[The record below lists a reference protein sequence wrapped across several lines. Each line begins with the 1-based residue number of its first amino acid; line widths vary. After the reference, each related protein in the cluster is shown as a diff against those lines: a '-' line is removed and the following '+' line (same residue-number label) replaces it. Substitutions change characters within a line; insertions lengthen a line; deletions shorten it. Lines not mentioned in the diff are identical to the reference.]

1 MDLKTDMRIAINNA
15 VPTEIIN
22 TAIAVAEKHIEFEKL
37 IAIQEYLLDHGANDE
52 TINDKIREFKLLK

>member
-15 VPTEIIN
+15 VPTEIVN
-22 TAIAVAEKHIEFEKL
+22 TAVAVAEKHIEFEKL

-52 TINDKIREFKLLK
+52 TINDKIREFNLLK

>member
-15 VPTEIIN
+15 APTEIIN
-22 TAIAVAEKHIEFEKL
+22 TAVAVAEKHIEFEKL

-52 TINDKIREFKLLK
+52 TINDKIRDLRF

>member
-1 MDLKTDMRIAINNA
+1 MDLKTDMRIAINNV

-52 TINDKIREFKLLK
+52 TINDKIRDLRF